1 MSLIL
6 FYDTE
11 TTGFPK
17 KGRPLEEQPYVVQL
31 AAEVWDEESCQVV
44 HQLNVVFNWD
54 VDIPKE
60 ASDVH
65 GWPTTL
71 TKRVG
76 TSTGNALEF
85 FIDLQEMCSLRV
97 GHNEQFDAQLVEIAL
112 QRTCA
117 FNLPL
122 WKNRPAFC
130 TMEAM
135 RDVCK
140 LPPTSKMKAA
150 GFNNYKSPKLI
161 EAYRHAFGEDFD
173 GAHNAMADVQ
183 ACRKVW
189 LWLQKQN

>member
-31 AAEVWDEESCQVV
+31 AAEVWDEESRQVV
-44 HQLNVVFNWD
+44 HQLNVVLNWD

-65 GWPTTL
+65 GWPTAL

-122 WKNRPAFC
+122 WKNRPSFC

-140 LPPTSKMKAA
+140 LPPTPKMRAA
-150 GFNNYKSPKLI
+150 GFNNYKAPKLI
-161 EAYRHAFGEDFD
+161 EAYHHAFGKDFD

-189 LWLQKQN
+189 LWLQEQN